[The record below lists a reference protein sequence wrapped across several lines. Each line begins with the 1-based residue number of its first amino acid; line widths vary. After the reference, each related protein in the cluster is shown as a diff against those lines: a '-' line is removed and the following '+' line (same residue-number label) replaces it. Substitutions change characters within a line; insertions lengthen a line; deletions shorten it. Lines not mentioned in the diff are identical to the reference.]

1 MSEEKR
7 DPSAGDDSYWDDTH
21 AGDAEETKEEKHL
34 TLAQMFGSAFAAM
47 IGVQSKDK
55 RERDFAKGKAS
66 HFIIV
71 GLVLTAGFVLTMAA
85 VVGLILSLAT

>member
-1 MSEEKR
+1 
-7 DPSAGDDSYWDDTH
+7 
-21 AGDAEETKEEKHL
+21 
-34 TLAQMFGSAFAAM
+34 MFGSAFAAM

-85 VVGLILSLAT
+85 LVSLVLSLVA

>member
-1 MSEEKR
+1 MTADQHDQFVNKCP
-7 DPSAGDDSYWDDTH
+7 DLDDNVE
-21 AGDAEETKEEKHL
+21 AKEDQAL
-34 TLAQMFGSAFAAM
+34 TLPQMFSSAFAAM

-71 GLVLTAGFVLTMAA
+71 GVVLTAGFVLTMAA
-85 VVGLILSLAT
+85 VVTLVLSLVG